1 MRPVSTRAC
10 ARALYLW
17 QHLVRTLPSP
27 SGVRRPPSRCRTLGP
42 MAGTHVGHHS
52 HSSLL
57 GRLCESPGS
66 KLCRGWRGRACSGT
80 PAAAPRAGRQV
91 FRWLLPGQGPRAR
104 RPARVGGAPSATLG
118 VGVPRH
124 RGPLRRGRRRN
135 PITAPRAGRASQGC
149 SAAGDGRVPGAPS
162 APSAERSPSGGGGR
176 PARTPRGAVAS
187 ARRSARFAAAGPQV
201 RRTQDA
207 EEGQPRE
214 KAAASPAESL
224 RRHHLFRAT
233 PRPAPRGGKGRT

>member
-1 MRPVSTRAC
+1 MC
-10 ARALYLW
+10 
-17 QHLVRTLPSP
+17 PSP
-27 SGVRRPPSRCRTLGP
+27 LPMATLGEDAAVSLRCQTPTFP
-42 MAGTHVGHHS
+42 MPYPGAHGWYPRGAPQS
-52 HSSLL
+52 QLAPGQAL
-57 GRLCESPGS
+57 RKPRLQA
-66 KLCRGWRGRACSGT
+66 LQGWRGRACSGT

-118 VGVPRH
+118 VGIPRH

-214 KAAASPAESL
+214 KAAASPAEPL
-224 RRHHLFRAT
+224 RRHHLLRAT
-233 PRPAPRGGKGRT
+233 PRPAPRVGKGRT